1 MTSPRIAIIGGGP
14 AGLVLLNVLAR
25 NNVSATLFERD
36 EEFSARG
43 KLGGS
48 LDLHPKSGQAALK
61 AAGVW
66 GEFEKAARP
75 EGQAMTL
82 VNHKGETVFAYT
94 PPPDEVFHA
103 RPEIDRTALRK
114 ILVDAAPESSIKWGH
129 AFVSAS
135 PVAGTSEWELTFAN
149 GHKAVVDLLVGADG
163 GRSRVRPLVSDAAVT
178 YTRCNGIEISWDAS
192 THPELAGRVGPG
204 AVYAFDNF
212 RGLYAQRGGEGRIRA
227 YCWVLSDDEEEYV
240 RMAAEPARAVATL
253 LAHFDSW
260 EPWITEL
267 VRVGQLES
275 VVPRSLYML
284 PVGHSWAHRDG
295 VTLIGDAAYL
305 MTPFA
310 GKGANVAMLS
320 ALKLGEAI

>member
-1 MTSPRIAIIGGGP
+1 MSTPRIAIIGGGP

-25 NNVSATLFERD
+25 NGIAATIYERD

-66 GEFEKAARP
+66 EAFEKCARP

-82 VNHKGETVFAYT
+82 VNHKGEVTFAYS

-114 ILVDAAPESSIKWGH
+114 ILVDAAPKGSIKWGH
-129 AFVSAS
+129 TFVSAAAV
-135 PVAGTSEWELTFAN
+135 PGTTEWELTLSN
-149 GHKAVVDLLVGADG
+149 GQKTIVDLLVGADG
-163 GRSRVRPLVSDAAVT
+163 GRSRVRPLVSGAKAA
-178 YTRCNGIEISWDAS
+178 YTRCNGIEISWDAAA
-192 THPELAGRVGPG
+192 HPELAERVGPG

-240 RMAAEPARAVATL
+240 RLASEPARARTRRRARLGHPAAAVHA
-253 LAHFDSW
+253 S
-260 EPWITEL
+260 
-267 VRVGQLES
+267 R
-275 VVPRSLYML
+275 RSLL
-284 PVGHSWAHRDG
+284 GPSAWDHPHWRRG
-295 VTLIGDAAYL
+295 VLDDAVR
-305 MTPFA
+305 
-310 GKGANVAMLS
+310 G
-320 ALKLGEAI
+320 